1 MTTVTRLGVDRNGIG
16 LTILL
21 SLLLGF
27 ASISTDLYLPALPSM
42 GESLGASQGMLE
54 LTVSGYLLGFSFGQL
69 FWGPLSDRYGRKLPL
84 LCGLIIFIIGA
95 LGCALSTDAWQMIG
109 WRVVQAIGASSAVV
123 LARAMVR
130 DLFTGDQAAR
140 MLSTLMMI
148 MGMAPMI
155 GPTVGAQ
162 ILAFSSWQA
171 IFWTLV
177 GIGLLTMVGVS
188 RTAESLPF
196 EKREQGS
203 LLGKFAH
210 YGKHMRNARLL
221 AYAGVLGSYAVGVF
235 AYVAGSPFLFIS
247 VHGLS
252 SEMYGLVFAS
262 GIVGIMLS
270 NGLNRRLVVR
280 FGSDRILVAG
290 TFCGVL
296 AGFLVATLALTG
308 WGGAVSIAAALF
320 FYISMNGFIGANAI
334 AGGLSRV
341 GVGTGSASALLGFS
355 QYGGGMVGSALV
367 GSFANGTSAPL
378 GIVVCLAS
386 LGAAVCAIPLMRQ
399 HQSDTRRCTQPGELS
414 NGKA

>member
-221 AYAGVLGSYAVGVF
+221 AYAGVF

-334 AGGLSRV
+334 AGGLSSV